1 MEASSSDKLTK
12 ALIEI
17 FGYDKDKLL
26 AMGMNGRNI
35 VTKYYSVSKM
45 ADDAE
50 KMYSS
55 VMKN

>member
-1 MEASSSDKLTK
+1 
-12 ALIEI
+12 
-17 FGYDKDKLL
+17 
-26 AMGMNGRNI
+26 MGMNGRNI

-55 VMKN
+55 VMKNWKS